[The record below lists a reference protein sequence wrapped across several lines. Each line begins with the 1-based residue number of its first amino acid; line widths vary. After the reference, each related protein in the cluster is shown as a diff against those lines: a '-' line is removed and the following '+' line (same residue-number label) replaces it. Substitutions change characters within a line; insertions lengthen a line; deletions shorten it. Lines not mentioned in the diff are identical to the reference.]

1 MEFENFD
8 MIEFKNSKEA
18 LNELLM
24 GNLQTKAMLG
34 TILEVQAAI
43 LGRLNGKSK
52 EEVHILI
59 KNIYDGKMDD
69 LLHDLIKR
77 TI

>member
-8 MIEFKNSKEA
+8 KIEFDNSKEA

-24 GNLQTKAMLG
+24 GNLHTKAMLG

-43 LGRLNGKSK
+43 LGKLNGKSK
-52 EEVHILI
+52 EEMHTLI
-59 KNIYDGKMDD
+59 KNIYDRKMDD

-77 TI
+77 TV